1 MEQWFPEKD
10 YEYVVSANQTVVNTS
25 DRFDEIKKYK
35 ELLDNGI
42 ISNEEFEI
50 KKKELDKK
58 KLIYLFATVALSAFL
73 CAFYY
78 FSIEFTECLL
88 CYLM

>member
-1 MEQWFPEKD
+1 LEQWFPEKD

-35 ELLDNGI
+35 ELFDNGI

-50 KKKELDKK
+50 KKKEL
-58 KLIYLFATVALSAFL
+58 LNL
-73 CAFYY
+73 
-78 FSIEFTECLL
+78 
-88 CYLM
+88 